1 MGKMMKKLS
10 ILMITVLLSI
20 TTAHAEMT
28 AEQLVASKTKA
39 DMTYRQ
45 LMEILGSASSMMHEG
60 IIRENQQMVQEASKI
75 IVGHP
80 APKHKPWTIM
90 KKEDQK
96 GFKKSLKFYNKDLD
110 THAERAAMHAA
121 KGDWQEARKAS
132 NDLMNA
138 CTTCHAMWRTKVK

>member
-1 MGKMMKKLS
+1 MKKLS
-10 ILMITVLLSI
+10 ILIITALLSI

-28 AEQLVASKTKA
+28 AEQLVASKIKA

-60 IIRENQQMVQEASKI
+60 IIRENQQMVKEASNI
-75 IVGHP
+75 IIGHP
-80 APKHKPWTIM
+80 APNHNPWSIM
-90 KKEDQK
+90 NEEDQK

-110 THAERAAMHAA
+110 VHAERAAMEAA
-121 KGDWQEARKAS
+121 KGNWQEARKAS
-132 NDLMNA
+132 NDLMNS